1 MVDIVRAVAEFVG
14 TFVFLFVILQSG
26 AVAGATTAVQ
36 PFIIVAG
43 LLVAIFM
50 FGSLTGGHF
59 NPHSKTHGAPN
70 AQTRHVGDLGNV
82 VADASG
88 SVSVVLKDDQVSMF
102 GPLSV
107 IGRSV

>member
-26 AVAGATTAVQ
+26 AVAGATPAAQ

-59 NPHSKTHGAPN
+59 NPAVSAMLYAKGGDA
-70 AQTRHVGDLGNV
+70 HVGTVVGLLTYV
-82 VADASG
+82 VAQVAG
-88 SVSVVLKDDQVSMF
+88 GVVAQLAHKQ
-102 GPLSV
+102 LYH
-107 IGRSV
+107 

>member
-26 AVAGATTAVQ
+26 RTAVQ

-59 NPHSKTHGAPN
+59 NPAVSAMLYTKGGDA
-70 AQTRHVGDLGNV
+70 HVGTIVGLLTYV
-82 VADASG
+82 VAQVAG
-88 SVSVVLKDDQVSMF
+88 GVVAQLAHKQ
-102 GPLSV
+102 
-107 IGRSV
+107 IYN

>member
-1 MVDIVRAVAEFVG
+1 MVDFVKAVCEFVG

-26 AVAGATTAVQ
+26 VVAGTTTAVQ

-59 NPHSKTHGAPN
+59 NPAVSTMLFAKGGDANVGTIAGLLVYVASQVAGGFV
-70 AQTRHVGDLGNV
+70 AQLAHKQLYN
-82 VADASG
+82 
-88 SVSVVLKDDQVSMF
+88 
-102 GPLSV
+102 
-107 IGRSV
+107 